1 MNLKA
6 RLALLYSLSVFII
19 LVISSVSIFILNE
32 EFRKNEFNK
41 MLMLEAT
48 ESFQIFTSQPEL
60 TPEIIDD
67 LNRNAAT
74 SLLGQ
79 EIFIFNSSMRAI
91 FYTKGSAIPN
101 ISTKLLTLSKIKQHF
116 EYVDHKKEWLILYQ
130 RFNNRPY
137 YIVISA
143 FDVLGRRKTDNL
155 RILLVFTIFGG
166 MVLSGLLAF
175 FYVKQSIQ
183 PLEDLKDEI
192 DGITVQNLK
201 QRITIPK
208 NNNEIWQI
216 ADKFNAML
224 ERLELAFEQRKNFVQ
239 HASHE
244 LRTPLA
250 NMLLQTESALNKD
263 LTAPDYKKILI
274 SLKEDQT
281 NLIELTNSL
290 LALSRYETSTTVI
303 DWTTIR
309 IDEVL
314 YHTVEY
320 INQILP
326 DAVISIDFETVP
338 ENEEDFLVRGNESL
352 IKSAIQNL
360 IKNAIQYS
368 DNNKVKIILSH
379 SENAVTL
386 KFENFGQQ
394 LSSEEESKLF
404 IPFFRGQNSSSKKG
418 FGLGLAI
425 VQRIVIVHNG
435 RIYYEPIGDNINR
448 FTIVFPNE
456 KSLRD
461 LEQS

>member
-1 MNLKA
+1 
-6 RLALLYSLSVFII
+6 
-19 LVISSVSIFILNE
+19 
-32 EFRKNEFNK
+32 
-41 MLMLEAT
+41 
-48 ESFQIFTSQPEL
+48 
-60 TPEIIDD
+60 
-67 LNRNAAT
+67 
-74 SLLGQ
+74 
-79 EIFIFNSSMRAI
+79 
-91 FYTKGSAIPN
+91 
-101 ISTKLLTLSKIKQHF
+101 
-116 EYVDHKKEWLILYQ
+116 
-130 RFNNRPY
+130 
-137 YIVISA
+137 
-143 FDVLGRRKTDNL
+143 
-155 RILLVFTIFGG
+155 

-263 LTAPDYKKILI
+263 LTAPDYKKILV

-326 DAVISIDFETVP
+326 NAVISIDFETVP
-338 ENEEDFLVRGNESL
+338 DNEEDFLVQGNESL

-379 SENAVTL
+379 SEDSVTL

-394 LSSEEESKLF
+394 LSAEEESKLF

-425 VQRIVIVHNG
+425 VQRIMVVHNG

-448 FTIVFPNE
+448 FTTVFPNE
-456 KSLRD
+456 KSLRE
-461 LEQS
+461 LK